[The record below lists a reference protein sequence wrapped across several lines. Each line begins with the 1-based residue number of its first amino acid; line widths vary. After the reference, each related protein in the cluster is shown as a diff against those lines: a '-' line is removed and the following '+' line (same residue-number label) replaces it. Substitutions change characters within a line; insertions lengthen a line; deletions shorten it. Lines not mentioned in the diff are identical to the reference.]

1 MKHNSFFKTV
11 VAITLLASSTITAK
25 AQNSYDAQIAAIL
38 QRLDSL
44 EQVLAEAGIGAE
56 DATRTVRIE
65 DGALPGEFS
74 VSEKTKVRFS
84 MGNLQYQASTGKWRF
99 AKKQTAYVGGANSK
113 ASASYNGWIDL
124 FAWGTSGYHDASDKE
139 NVHYQPYS
147 TSYEQYEANRNNLFG
162 YGPSRNMKNADLTGK
177 SAKYDWGVY
186 NAITNGGEKEGM
198 WRTLTADEWEYLLN
212 KRTATMRYCL
222 ATVDGRVGLIIYPDN
237 FAQPSGVT
245 APEITN
251 FGTEYSAYTLTS
263 TQWNQVEAA
272 GAVFLPAAGYRV
284 GKETQGTGVDGFYW
298 TASNDGGDYAQRVIF
313 SSGIVGAAGS
323 SGRFDGFAVRLV
335 KVEN

>member
-1 MKHNSFFKTV
+1 MKYNSFLKPFMV
-11 VAITLLASSTITAK
+11 VVILVASSVTLY
-25 AQNSYDAQIAAIL
+25 AQNNYEAQIAAIMH
-38 QRLDSL
+38 RLDSI
-44 EQVLAEAGIGAE
+44 EQVLAEAGIGVE

-84 MGNLQYQASTGKWRF
+84 MGNLQYHASTGKWRF

-113 ASASYNGWIDL
+113 ASESYNGWIDL

-139 NVHYQPYS
+139 NIHYQPYS
-147 TSYEQYEANRNNLFG
+147 TSSEQYEANRNNSFG
-162 YGPSRNMKNADLTGK
+162 YGPSKNMKNADLTGK

-186 NAITNGGEKEGM
+186 NAISNGGEKAGM
-198 WRTLTADEWEYLLN
+198 WRTLTAEEWEYLLD
-212 KRTATMRYCL
+212 KRTAAMRYCL
-222 ATVDGRVGLIIYPDN
+222 ATVDERVGLIIYPDN
-237 FAQPSGVT
+237 YAQPSGVD
-245 APEITN
+245 APKITN

-298 TASNDGGDYAQRVIF
+298 TASSDGGDYAQRVIF

-323 SGRFDGFAVRLV
+323 SGRFDAFAVRLV
-335 KVEN
+335 RAE